1 MRRSFGLRLTG
12 NSLDG
17 KGEENVGHIF
27 PAFPVPSIIFR
38 PPPQEVL
45 HWEPWP
51 STHNSPGSSKAP
63 GRVSLPGDA
72 SVAWVLV
79 SVHLEE
85 AGVQPRPE
93 RWMPERRLSHSCFGL
108 PKSGGSCGSLA
119 PLGLQWVPAEM
130 SGGVRVPGSSR
141 IRKPASL
148 SFAETFAFL
157 E

>member
-1 MRRSFGLRLTG
+1 MGRERR
-12 NSLDG
+12 
-17 KGEENVGHIF
+17 NVGHIF

-45 HWEPWP
+45 HWEPSP

-63 GRVSLPGDA
+63 GRESLPGDA

-93 RWMPERRLSHSCFGL
+93 RWMPERRPSHSCFGL
-108 PKSGGSCGSLA
+108 PESGGSCGSLA
-119 PLGLQWVPAEM
+119 PLGLQWVPPEM
-130 SGGVRVPGSSR
+130 SGPRQWGEGSG
-141 IRKPASL
+141 
-148 SFAETFAFL
+148 FFQD
-157 E
+157 